1 MKGSW
6 MSGFKLAL
14 AALGVLL
21 VATAVKSFVNYE
33 RSPGK
38 DAMFT
43 IGTALVASVVG
54 ARFLP
59 RGVAPM
65 LLTAGLVIGGYEFLK
80 PEAEKIGNSIAS
92 SIRGQGGSTI
102 NTQGGQT
109 AGVKTTTSPPAGTP
123 ITGAVPQSTIPVSGV
138 TQQQQAQPM
147 ASQTAQPVTI
157 IQQAAKG
164 PSDFAYVAGKLF
176 ESAGSVFAG
185 AGTKL
190 IGGSGADYND
200 PFAKVN

>member
-1 MKGSW
+1 MKGTW
-6 MSGFKLAL
+6 NTGFKLAL

-21 VATAVKSFVNYE
+21 IATAIKSFVNYE

-38 DAMFT
+38 DALFT
-43 IGTALVASVVG
+43 VGTALVASVVG
-54 ARFLP
+54 AKFLP
-59 RGVAPM
+59 GGVAPM

-80 PEAEKIGNSIAS
+80 PEAEKIGNSIAA
-92 SIRGQGGSTI
+92 SIRGKGGTI
-102 NTQGGQT
+102 NTQGGVQ
-109 AGVKTTTSPPAGTP
+109 AEGKTYGPATGTP
-123 ITGAVPQSTIPVSGV
+123 ITGAQPMGQSTIPA
-138 TQQQQAQPM
+138 QAAQPQSIVGQ
-147 ASQTAQPVTI
+147 AAQPVTI

-190 IGGSGADYND
+190 IGSGADAND
-200 PFAKVN
+200 PFAKVSG